1 MPFVLT
7 LACPLFPAPPT
18 ARPLIP
24 TDPLRPTTC
33 NARTYLQPQLN
44 KAIRRDE
51 SLSKADKN
59 LKDWI
64 VFRYAPLY
72 PPCLFNPLLLS
83 PYLSLVLSLSLAPSL
98 PSSPF
103 PDFLP
108 SSLSPLLPY
117 VFLLPLL
124 FLLAYASRPS
134 SFRARLLSALTFA
147 FTETDVDFPTS
158 LPPSTLL
165 PQTHT
170 QTLTTTHTHL
180 QGGHGRGNG
189 SDDVQR
195 HEP

>member
-64 VFRYAPLY
+64 VFRYAPFY
-72 PPCLFNPLLLS
+72 PLCLFNPLFLS
-83 PYLSLVLSLSLAPSL
+83 PFLSLVLS
-98 PSSPF
+98 
-103 PDFLP
+103 
-108 SSLSPLLPY
+108 
-117 VFLLPLL
+117 
-124 FLLAYASRPS
+124 
-134 SFRARLLSALTFA
+134 
-147 FTETDVDFPTS
+147 TS
-158 LPPSTLL
+158 LPPSL
-165 PQTHT
+165 PPSTPLTSSLRRSLPSFRTYFCGLFSSCQRMPPSFLSSCPPLARSHICIYPDRRRFSLIVATIHVASADTHT
-170 QTLTTTHTHL
+170 DTDDNTRTPT
-180 QGGHGRGNG
+180 GGAWAG
-189 SDDVQR
+189 QR
-195 HEP
+195 VR